1 MSSNE
6 EYLDNLLK
14 SMQEKEESV
23 SGEPTDDVSAIF
35 GDEVLETAPI
45 SEPVP
50 ENPPTNDDLA
60 AMTEDEIADML
71 NSLNSVQAEEKSEE
85 DLLAEAMKDSAIME
99 INDLLYKN
107 DRNRSPYGKDNIC
120 FHQS

>member
-23 SGEPTDDVSAIF
+23 TAEPTDDVSAIF
-35 GDEVLETAPI
+35 GDEVLETAPV
-45 SEPVP
+45 SEPVS
-50 ENPPTNDDLA
+50 ENPPTGDDLA

-71 NSLNSVQAEEKSEE
+71 NSLNNATPEEKSEE

-99 INDLLYKN
+99 INDLP
-107 DRNRSPYGKDNIC
+107 R
-120 FHQS
+120 